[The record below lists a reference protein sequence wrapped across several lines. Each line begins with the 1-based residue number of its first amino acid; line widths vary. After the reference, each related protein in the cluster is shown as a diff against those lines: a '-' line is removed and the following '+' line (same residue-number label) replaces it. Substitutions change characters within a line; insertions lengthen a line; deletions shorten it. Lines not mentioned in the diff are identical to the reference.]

1 MTACIISDTH
11 YHIIIIIIIFVNL
24 KLMLNIYMIQKYML
38 LHISN
43 NGNCE
48 EVITDHHNIIF
59 FFCGLAF
66 NNVQVVSNI
75 FSIPKHE

>member
-1 MTACIISDTH
+1 
-11 YHIIIIIIIFVNL
+11 
-24 KLMLNIYMIQKYML
+24 MIQKYML